1 MDTVLLTTRRQ
12 KSIVIFLHLGVNT
25 INLKMIALLFRE
37 FSKEREKAKSRGDF
51 QKLREKQQIEDDLR
65 GYLEW
70 ITHAEDL
77 DPEDANG
84 GDNASISGGA
94 SRSRGKMRKLTIE
107 VDRNQT
113 TPVLYSLFESSV
125 FPIQQIM
132 EGWFFETVVVCF

>member
-1 MDTVLLTTRRQ
+1 
-12 KSIVIFLHLGVNT
+12 
-25 INLKMIALLFRE
+25 MIALLFRE

-94 SRSRGKMRKLTIE
+94 SRSRGKIRFIMKNAPIRTRLTKY
-107 VDRNQT
+107 NQGQ
-113 TPVLYSLFESSV
+113 PGPLVSL
-125 FPIQQIM
+125 I
-132 EGWFFETVVVCF
+132 

>member
-1 MDTVLLTTRRQ
+1 M
-12 KSIVIFLHLGVNT
+12 
-25 INLKMIALLFRE
+25 FRE

-94 SRSRGKMRKLTIE
+94 SRPKNGKMRKLTIE

-125 FPIQQIM
+125 IPIQQIM
-132 EGWFFETVVVCF
+132 EGWFFSELLWLCAFEF